1 MMRIWIGL
9 ITLVAGGALW
19 FSARRERAHVPP
31 WLPRLAVAIVALG
44 LGTLAA
50 TEPGFW
56 WSLSSISFSLIA
68 IVLLVWVIVDSLR
81 R

>member
-1 MMRIWIGL
+1 MRFWVGL
-9 ITLVAGGALW
+9 VTLLAGGALW
-19 FSARRERAHVPP
+19 FSARRERAAVPP

-50 TEPGFW
+50 TGPGFW
-56 WSLSSISFSLIA
+56 WSVSSISFSLIA
-68 IVLLVWVIVDSLR
+68 IVLLLWVIIDTLR